1 MYDAGVAKEEGVAV
15 NAARAAYDILEGS
28 GVRGATAFQVFIV
41 SLILLNVASIIIESE
56 DWVLAEH
63 MTYLEWFETVS
74 LCIFAGEYALRLSL
88 YRMRGDTRRF
98 ALARFAVSPMMLV
111 DLIVI
116 APLFLPFL
124 GVDTRVV
131 RILRILRLFAVFKLA
146 RMNDSIAEFSGVI
159 RARASDLGLAFM
171 ILILAMILASTMMY
185 YAERDAQP
193 EVFSSISASMW
204 WGVVTFTTI
213 GYGDTIPITPLGRA
227 IGAVVALLGIAV
239 YAIPA
244 GIMATAFNEY
254 RKRGGRGGGGGDTCP
269 HCGKSIDR

>member
-1 MYDAGVAKEEGVAV
+1 MVVS
-15 NAARAAYDILEGS
+15 AARAAYGILEGG
-28 GVRGATAFQVFIV
+28 GVRGATAFQIFIM
-41 SLILLNVASIIIESE
+41 SLILLNVTAIIVESE
-56 DWVLAEH
+56 EWVSSEH
-63 MTYLEWFETVS
+63 RTYLEWFEAAS
-74 LCIFAGEYALRLSL
+74 LCIFAGEYALRLAL

-98 ALARFAVSPMMLV
+98 ALARFAASPMMLV

-116 APLFLPFL
+116 IPLFLPFL

-131 RILRILRLFAVFKLA
+131 RILRILRLFAIFKLA
-146 RMNDSIAEFSGVI
+146 RMNDSIAKFVGVI
-159 RARASDLGLAFM
+159 RAKASDLGLAFM
-171 ILILAMILASTMMY
+171 ILILAMVLASTLMY

-239 YAIPA
+239 YAIPT

-254 RKRGGRGGGGGDTCP
+254 RKRKDGGDTCP
-269 HCGKSIDR
+269 HCGKGIDR